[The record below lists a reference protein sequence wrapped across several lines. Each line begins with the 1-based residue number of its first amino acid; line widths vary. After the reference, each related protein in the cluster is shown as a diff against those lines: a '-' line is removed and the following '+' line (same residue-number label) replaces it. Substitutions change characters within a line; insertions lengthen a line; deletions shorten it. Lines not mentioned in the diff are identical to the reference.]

1 VKSIV
6 YMLSSSV
13 EKPLK
18 AVLCF
23 LWIYFVF
30 GKILSQVLLEA
41 YSIRTKAITEYGPII
56 HEFDPYFNFRATEY
70 LYEHGWKK
78 FVTWFDY
85 MSWYP
90 LGRPVGTTIYPGM
103 QVTAVWI
110 KQYIMKET
118 MSLNDVCVYIPA
130 WFGVIATAFTGLLAY
145 ECSLP
150 AVSNPG
156 KNTEAPYGS
165 ILSNIPVVS
174 LVYDKFIVKLL
185 RMALDL
191 LEYVTGT
198 DFGLRQD
205 KDDYNFMSSP
215 TVEIGVFTSMIMA
228 IVPAHLMRSV
238 GGGYDNESVAITA
251 MTLTFWLWTRSLR
264 GGVDGKG
271 SWPLLWG
278 ILTGVAYFYMAAVW
292 GGYIFVLNLIGCHAS
307 FLIILGRYSSK
318 LHRAYTGFYFVG
330 TALAIQ
336 VPVVGMSPLKSLE
349 QLAPCAVFIGIQLIE
364 VIERHRRKTKL
375 SNRDV
380 WKLRISVFSAAGC
393 LILCIGYFLAPTG
406 YFGPISSRVRA
417 LFVKH
422 TKTGNPL
429 VDSVAEH
436 QPASPDAYLQYL
448 DQIIYIAPIGYALV
462 AFRYFHDSSSF
473 LIVYATAT
481 YFFSLKM
488 VRLILLTAPIACALA
503 GVFMGRCV
511 GFLTYNFLGFSPSL
525 SGIYETIKVVEE
537 EPEVKKKKKKVSQ
550 KKPKSKDEQPTT
562 STNSMHIISLIL
574 VKLLVVASVW
584 KAYPI
589 LSPGAVAFY
598 DKCHMLSKH
607 MSHPTIVQ
615 KGQLKSGEDVTVDD
629 YRKCYWWIN
638 ENTPADARI
647 LAWWDYGY
655 QITSI
660 ANRTTIADGNT
671 WNHEHIALLGR
682 VLTSPEKEGHR
693 IARHLADYALVWA
706 GGGGDDLAK
715 SPHLAR
721 IANSVYRS
729 MCPGDPTCS
738 KFGYTREGP
747 SKMMRES
754 FLFKLHGHRI
764 KPGVE
769 ADPNRFQE
777 VYNSPYGKCRVYK
790 ILSVSK
796 ESKDWVANPKNRVCD
811 APGSWYCSGQYPPAL
826 QKVLGEK
833 KDFEQLEDFNK
844 EGDDAEYQAQYHEN
858 LAKRKTQSI
867 LPSDTKDEK
876 NKGDKKKPWKPM
888 REVDTDEI
896 SELNNVWE
904 DNEATT
910 ILWKLISDNNVK
922 ELLNHLAYNP
932 EDAHRRS
939 SDGRGPMW
947 WAHEY
952 GRGNVIKVLKKLR
965 VSSNLKDARGMTPL
979 TMENDEL

>member
-1 VKSIV
+1 MISSANKYGKAI
-6 YMLSSSV
+6 LS
-13 EKPLK
+13 
-18 AVLCF
+18 F
-23 LWIYFVF
+23 LWIYVLV
-30 GKILSQVLLEA
+30 GKILPRILLEA
-41 YSIRTKAITEYGPII
+41 YTIRTISIREYGLII

-110 KQYIMKET
+110 KRFIMGDT

-130 WFGVIATAFTGLLAY
+130 WFGVIATIFTGLLAY

-150 AVSNPG
+150 AVSKPG
-156 KNTEAPYGS
+156 KKTEAPFGS
-165 ILSNIPVVS
+165 VLSNIPLVN
-174 LVYDKFIVKLL
+174 LVYDKVIVKFLQATL
-185 RMALDL
+185 NL
-191 LEYVTGT
+191 LEYIAGT
-198 DFGLRQD
+198 DFGLRQN
-205 KDDYNFMSSP
+205 KSCNITLSSP
-215 TVEIGVFTSMIMA
+215 ALEIAVCTTMSMS

-238 GGGYDNESVAITA
+238 GGGYDNESIAITA

-271 SWPLLWG
+271 SWPFVWG
-278 ILTGVAYFYMAAVW
+278 ILTGIGYFYMVAVW
-292 GGYIFVLNLIGCHAS
+292 GGYVFVLNLIGCHTA
-307 FLIILGRYSSK
+307 FLVLLGRYSSK
-318 LHRAYTGFYFVG
+318 LHRAYSAFYVVG
-330 TALAIQ
+330 TTLAIQ
-336 VPVVGMSPLKSLE
+336 VPVVGMAPLKSLE
-349 QLAPCAVFIGIQLIE
+349 QLGPCAVFLGIQLLEIIE
-364 VIERHRRKTKL
+364 WQRRKKGL
-375 SNRDV
+375 SNREV
-380 WKLRISVFSAAGC
+380 WKLRIKLFAAAG
-393 LILCIGYFLAPTG
+393 LILLSVGYVLIPTG

-436 QPASPDAYLQYL
+436 QPASADAYFQYL
-448 DQIIYIAPIGYALV
+448 DVLVYIAPVGYALI
-462 AFRYFHDSSSF
+462 ALRYFHDSSSF

-488 VRLILLTAPIACALA
+488 VRLILLTAPIVCVLC
-503 GVFMGRCV
+503 GVTAGRCV
-511 GFLTYNFLGFSPSL
+511 GFITYNLLGFSPSL
-525 SGIYETIKVVEE
+525 SSVFDLFAEE
-537 EPEVKKKKKKVSQ
+537 KIEVKEKKKRKVST
-550 KKPKSKDEQPTT
+550 KKSKGKRNGHAN
-562 STNSMHIISLIL
+562 STEPSEVTNKLQNVRATL
-574 VKLLVVASVW
+574 VKVGVALSLW
-584 KAYPI
+584 FIYPQ
-589 LSPGAVAFY
+589 LKPFAVTFH
-598 DKCHMLSKH
+598 DKCHQLSKH

-615 KGQLKSGEDVTVDD
+615 RGRLKSGEEVTVDD

-638 ENTPADARI
+638 DNTPKDSRI

-682 VLTSPEKEGHR
+682 VLTSHEKEGHR

-738 KFGYTREGP
+738 HFGYTREGP
-747 SKMMRES
+747 SRMMRES
-754 FLFKLHGHRI
+754 FLFKLHSHKM

-769 ADPNRFQE
+769 ADPNRFQH
-777 VYNSPYGKCRVYK
+777 VFTSPYGKCRIFK
-790 ILSVSK
+790 ILSVSQ

-826 QKVLGEK
+826 QKVLDEK
-833 KDFEQLEDFNK
+833 KDFDQLEDFNK
-844 EGDDAEYQAQYHEN
+844 DGDDSEYQAKYHEN
-858 LAKRKTQSI
+858 LNKRSAGEAITVEKEKRASNGKKT
-867 LPSDTKDEK
+867 
-876 NKGDKKKPWKPM
+876 PWRPI
-888 REVDTDEI
+888 REVGTEERE
-896 SELNNVWE
+896 ELNNVWE
-904 DNEATT
+904 NSEEATL
-910 ILWKLISDNNVK
+910 LWDYISTNDLK
-922 ELLNHLAYNP
+922 GLMQHLMYNP
-932 EDAHRRS
+932 EDAFRRS

-952 GRGNVIKVLKKLR
+952 GYSKIIRVLKKIG
-965 VSSNLKDARGMTPL
+965 VSIDLKDANGFTPL
-979 TMENDEL
+979 SLNDEL

>member
-1 VKSIV
+1 
-6 YMLSSSV
+6 MLSSSV

-18 AVLCF
+18 AFLC
-23 LWIYFVF
+23 LVWIYFAF
-30 GKILSQVLLEA
+30 GKVLSRILLEA
-41 YSIRTKAITEYGPII
+41 YIIRTKAITEYGPII

-110 KQYIMKET
+110 KRFVMKDT

-150 AVSNPG
+150 AISKPG
-156 KNTEAPYGS
+156 NNTGAPYGS
-165 ILSNIPVVS
+165 IMSNIPVVGWA
-174 LVYDKFIVKLL
+174 YDNITVKLL
-185 RMALDL
+185 RKVIDV
-191 LEYVTGT
+191 LEYVAGT
-198 DFGLRQD
+198 DFGLRQNKED
-205 KDDYNFMSSP
+205 INFLSSP
-215 TVEIGVFTSMIMA
+215 AVEIGICTAMTMSV
-228 IVPAHLMRSV
+228 VPAHLMRSV

-264 GGVDGKG
+264 GGTDGKG
-271 SWPLLWG
+271 SWPLVWG
-278 ILTGVAYFYMAAVW
+278 ILTGVGYFYMAAVW
-292 GGYIFVLNLIGCHAS
+292 GGYIFVLNLIGCHAA
-307 FLIILGRYSSK
+307 LLVILGRYSSK
-318 LHRAYTGFYFVG
+318 LYRAYTGFYLVG

-364 VIERHRRKTKL
+364 VIEWHRRRNKL
-375 SNRDV
+375 NNLDV
-380 WKLRISVFSAAGC
+380 WKLRISVFSAAG
-393 LILCIGYFLAPTG
+393 ILVLSIGYLLAPTG

-436 QPASPDAYLQYL
+436 QPASPDAYMQYL
-448 DQIIYIAPIGYALV
+448 DQLIYIAPVGYALV
-462 AFRYFHDSSSF
+462 SFRYFHDSSSF

-488 VRLILLTAPIACALA
+488 VRLILLTAPITCALA
-503 GVFMGRCV
+503 GVFMGRVV
-511 GFLTYNFLGFSPSL
+511 GFIIYNILGFSPSFT
-525 SGIYETIKVVEE
+525 GIFQYAEEDVKVK
-537 EPEVKKKKKKVSQ
+537 PEVKKKKKKSSQ
-550 KKPKSKDEQPTT
+550 KKQKDKKNEQSTKS
-562 STNSMHIISLIL
+562 NSSLHLIQLIVIKIL
-574 VKLLVVASVW
+574 VAGSVW
-584 KAYPI
+584 VVYPQLRPI
-589 LSPGAVAFY
+589 AVTFY
-598 DKCHMLSKH
+598 EKCDTLAKH

-615 KGQLKSGEDVTVDD
+615 KGQLKSGEEVTVDD
-629 YRKCYWWIN
+629 YRTCYWWIN
-638 ENTPADARI
+638 DNTPADARI

-660 ANRTTIADGNT
+660 ANRTTMADGNT

-738 KFGYTREGP
+738 KFGYTKEGP

-754 FLFKLHGHRI
+754 FLFKLHGHRT
-764 KPGVE
+764 KPGVV

-777 VYNSPYGKCRVYK
+777 VFTSPYGKCRVYK

-811 APGSWYCSGQYPPAL
+811 VPGSWYCSGQYPPAL
-826 QKVLGEK
+826 QKVLEEK
-833 KDFEQLEDFNK
+833 KDFDQLEDFNK
-844 EGDDAEYQAQYHEN
+844 DGDDAEYQAQYHEN
-858 LAKRKTQSI
+858 LAKRKAGQHA
-867 LPSDTKDEK
+867 PSEPQEK
-876 NKGDKKKPWKPM
+876 RNTGDKKKPWKPV
-888 REVDTDEI
+888 REVSTDEI
-896 SELNNVWE
+896 SELNSVWE
-904 DNEATT
+904 DNEETT
-910 ILWKLISDNNVK
+910 LLWKFISDNNVK
-922 ELLNHLAYNP
+922 ELLSHLADYP

-952 GRGNVIKVLKKLR
+952 SRGNVIRVLKKLG
-965 VSSNLKDARGMTPL
+965 VSSSLKDASGMTPL
-979 TMENDEL
+979 TMGDSEL